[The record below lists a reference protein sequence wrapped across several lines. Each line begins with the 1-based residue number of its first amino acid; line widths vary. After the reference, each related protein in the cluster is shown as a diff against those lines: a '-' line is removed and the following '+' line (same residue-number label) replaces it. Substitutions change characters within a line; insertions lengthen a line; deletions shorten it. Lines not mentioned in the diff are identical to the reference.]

1 MHQLFNFKSFREARV
16 NLFPDLTILIGKNG
30 GGKSNIIEGI
40 ELLAALA
47 GGTPIYELAEKPG
60 VDSYNIVRGGIHACP
75 SFGETAFSLAF
86 SGIIKFLGK
95 QEKFEYKITVSTE
108 NMPCIIGEH
117 LKVGRRTF
125 FSAAQENG
133 SEFINVT
140 FDNFAKGG
148 VKPQRKMFGDR
159 SIISRYNELI
169 NNSEKGDSTKKLS
182 AISVVTGIL
191 RYLDSSFIFDP
202 NPKMMRDYVRV
213 GQGQLNKHASNIS
226 AVLYGLHKSE
236 LAAHKDALSRILNIV
251 KQVPEE
257 PFGAFDFT
265 VTSQGDV
272 LFGFVMTSKEAN
284 KSNIKNQIID
294 ARLISDGTLRAIA
307 VITAL
312 ETIREGSRV
321 VIEEFDNGLHPSR
334 ANLILDSIVEVVTR
348 RKLNVLLT
356 THNPATLDAI
366 DNNILKDVVV
376 CYWSEVTKSSEIK
389 KLLDIPK
396 IDSLLESKDGLGDL
410 VTKSLFESHLAP
422 QFPDAKKNKA
432 LALIRGLK

>member
-1 MHQLFNFKSFREARV
+1 MGNS
-16 NLFPDLTILIGKNG
+16 
-30 GGKSNIIEGI
+30 
-40 ELLAALA
+40 
-47 GGTPIYELAEKPG
+47 
-60 VDSYNIVRGGIHACP
+60 
-75 SFGETAFSLAF
+75 
-86 SGIIKFLGK
+86 
-95 QEKFEYKITVSTE
+95 
-108 NMPCIIGEH
+108 
-117 LKVGRRTF
+117 
-125 FSAAQENG
+125 
-133 SEFINVT
+133 
-140 FDNFAKGG
+140 
-148 VKPQRKMFGDR
+148 
-159 SIISRYNELI
+159 
-169 NNSEKGDSTKKLS
+169 SEKGDSAKKLD
-182 AISVVTGIL
+182 ALRVVSSIL
-191 RYLDSSFIFDP
+191 KYLDSSFIFDP
-202 NPKMMRDYVRV
+202 NPKMMRNYVRV

-236 LAAHKDALSRILNIV
+236 RDEHQQALSRILNLV

-257 PFGAFDFT
+257 PFGEFDFI

-272 LFGFVMTSKEAN
+272 LFGFAMNSVNTTEN
-284 KSNIKNQIID
+284 KKRVID

-312 ETIREGSRV
+312 ETIKMGSRV

-366 DNNILKDVVV
+366 DNKILKDVVV

-389 KLLDIPK
+389 NLLDIPK

-422 QFPDAKKNKA
+422 RFSEAKKDKA